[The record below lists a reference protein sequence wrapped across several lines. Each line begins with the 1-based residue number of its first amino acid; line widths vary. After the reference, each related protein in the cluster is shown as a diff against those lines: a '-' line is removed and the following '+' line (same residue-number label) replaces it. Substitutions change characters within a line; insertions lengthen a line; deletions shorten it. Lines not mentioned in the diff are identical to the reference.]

1 MIDYFFLFSLR
12 WYVEEKD
19 YDYYLPDEEEYED
32 DNEQSAPQVPGLTIV
47 IKRIVL
53 GWTYGYEVVW
63 FLTGVLMEIFITRC
77 ECSGY

>member
-53 GWTYGYEVVW
+53 G
-63 FLTGVLMEIFITRC
+63 
-77 ECSGY
+77 